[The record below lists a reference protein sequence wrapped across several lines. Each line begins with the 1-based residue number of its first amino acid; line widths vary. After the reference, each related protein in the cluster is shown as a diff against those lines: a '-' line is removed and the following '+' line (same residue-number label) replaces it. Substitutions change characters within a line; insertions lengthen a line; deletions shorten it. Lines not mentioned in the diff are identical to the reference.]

1 MTDPT
6 DDMPPEAPEAL
17 AAEYVLGLMDAAERA
32 AFEDRLRAEP
42 ALVEAVR
49 DWEARF
55 AAMAE
60 EEIAPVTPPRRVET
74 ALQRA
79 LFDQPRGG
87 TVPLWRRLG
96 LWQGLT
102 ALGAATSIAL
112 AVMLFTQP
120 QPVPPAPFVAQL
132 APTEGADSFLAVYD
146 PTSATLGI
154 RRAAGEARPG
164 RATELWLI
172 AGEAA
177 PVSLGLLDAQGRAAI
192 AVPATLRDAL
202 PGGILAVSDE
212 PPGGSPTG
220 APTGDVLALGPLAAL

>member
-60 EEIAPVTPPRRVET
+60 EEVAPVTPPRRVET

-132 APTEGADSFLAVYD
+132 VPTEGADSFLAVYD

>member
-6 DDMPPEAPEAL
+6 DDMTPEAL
-17 AAEYVLGLMDAAERA
+17 AAEYVLGLMDEAERRE
-32 AFEDRLRAEP
+32 FEARLQGDP
-42 ALVEAVR
+42 ALLASVR

-60 EEIAPVTPPRRVET
+60 DEVEAVAPPPRVEA
-74 ALQRA
+74 ALKAA
-79 LFDQPRGG
+79 LFEPGQGAA
-87 TVPLWRRLG
+87 VPVWRRLG
-96 LWQGLT
+96 LWQALT

-112 AVMLFTQP
+112 AVMLVTQP
-120 QPVPPAPFVAQL
+120 QPQPPAPFVAQL
-132 APTEGADSFLAVYD
+132 APTEGADAFLAVYD
-146 PTSATLGI
+146 AGTATLSI

-177 PVSLGLLDAQGRAAI
+177 PVSLGLLDAEGRAAV
-192 AVPATLRDAL
+192 AVPATLRDML
-202 PGGILAVSDE
+202 PGAVLAVSDE

-220 APTGDVLALGPLAAL
+220 APTGDVLALGPVTAL

>member
-55 AAMAE
+55 AAIAE
-60 EEIAPVTPPRRVET
+60 EEVAPVTPPRRVET

-79 LFDQPRGG
+79 LFDQPRARA
-87 TVPLWRRLG
+87 VPLWRRLG

-102 ALGAATSIAL
+102 ALGAATSLAL

-120 QPVPPAPFVAQL
+120 QPVPPAPFAAQL

-146 PTSATLGI
+146 PASATLSI

-177 PVSLGLLDAQGRAAI
+177 PVSLGLLDAEGRAAI